1 MCTQKPDD
9 PDSRVLGEVPPPR
22 PGLKTPAEF
31 IEQAKSDETRA
42 FWEQDERQ
50 ARESRLGVPGELIA
64 YYTRA
69 ATVFER
75 VLPEHQLRFS
85 SFDQMRDPRENKD
98 WVSYVTGG
106 ESAKTAS
113 SLEEIA
119 QQMNAPR
126 PFDMHEA
133 LVNATALDSAERKFF
148 A

>member
-1 MCTQKPDD
+1 MIP
-9 PDSRVLGEVPPPR
+9 
-22 PGLKTPAEF
+22 
-31 IEQAKSDETRA
+31 IRA
-42 FWEQDERQ
+42 FLAKCRRRVRGSRRLPSSSSRPRVTRPERSGSKTSGK